1 MTWSDDHRSVFRYR
15 WLLERSF
22 RYAEQ
27 TMRAR
32 WNGRAAK
39 LWKSNLADNVLNV
52 KFDEVRDTEIS
63 ADAISLLGRNARV
76 FTGSRKV

>member
-1 MTWSDDHRSVFRYR
+1 
-15 WLLERSF
+15 
-22 RYAEQ
+22 
-27 TMRAR
+27 MRAR